1 MLDPEEMQGPA
12 RFMLDRIA
20 RDNPKIDITKPIP
33 ISTISEA
40 FQRMR
45 SGSSFGSSS
54 SDEDFITSA
63 EKTSLVPGFGSA
75 TKTERVPVPGFGVN
89 AEAPA
94 IKIDEADLKE
104 AEERM
109 RRYDRNNDQVL
120 DENELKEGRWSD
132 APMQYD
138 RNRDGKLSLQ
148 ELAMR
153 YARRRVSSV
162 QSTPDSQRRD
172 SMSSSNRKKDDD
184 KDRKEKEKPGL
195 WDKRA
200 SYRLGEKDG
209 APVRPAGLPEWFT
222 RYDTN
227 LDNQVSMPETGKKWD
242 QEALDSFFQFDTS
255 GDGFITVQECLAGV
269 KKGYIFGASG
279 SVASSTQ
286 ASPSTPTS
294 TGGTPTASKPA
305 APAGSPAPAAAGIDP
320 RMREWATKQLAK
332 ADKDGNGSLSLT
344 EFSGDFAAADSNKDG
359 KIDADEY
366 AANRVS
372 SRK

>member
-1 MLDPEEMQGPA
+1 
-12 RFMLDRIA
+12 
-20 RDNPKIDITKPIP
+20 
-33 ISTISEA
+33 
-40 FQRMR
+40 MR

-54 SDEDFITSA
+54 SDEDFITAA

-132 APMQYD
+132 TPMQYD

-153 YARRRVSSV
+153 YARRRVASV

-172 SMSSSNRKKDDD
+172 SMSASNRKRDDD

-195 WDKRA
+195 WINV
-200 SYRLGEKDG
+200 
-209 APVRPAGLPEWFT
+209 PVIAWVKKMVRRSSRRTPEWFT

-227 LDNQVSMPETGKKWD
+227 LDNQVSMLETGKKWD
-242 QEALDSFFQFDTS
+242 QEALDSF
-255 GDGFITVQECLAGV
+255 
-269 KKGYIFGASG
+269 
-279 SVASSTQ
+279 
-286 ASPSTPTS
+286 
-294 TGGTPTASKPA
+294 
-305 APAGSPAPAAAGIDP
+305 
-320 RMREWATKQLAK
+320 
-332 ADKDGNGSLSLT
+332 LS
-344 EFSGDFAAADSNKDG
+344 
-359 KIDADEY
+359 I
-366 AANRVS
+366 
-372 SRK
+372 